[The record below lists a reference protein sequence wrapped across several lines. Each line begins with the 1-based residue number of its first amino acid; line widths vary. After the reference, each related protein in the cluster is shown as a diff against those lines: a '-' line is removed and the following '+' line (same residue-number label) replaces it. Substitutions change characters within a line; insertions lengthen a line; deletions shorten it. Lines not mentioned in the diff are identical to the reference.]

1 MKVLM
6 QRLTL
11 LLSMLACV
19 TLLAACGDSEEEAA
33 AAEGPVSYEIG
44 TPIQDSTYALIVS
57 SDFGSDTLTTPEFRQ
72 QMSMIQQRMPQAAG
86 MSPQQRRQMRQRIAE
101 EFVMR
106 HLLSGEAEER
116 GVQADTAQVAAQMQR
131 FRSQFENEQQFQ
143 QALQADNMTEDSLR
157 AMVEEQSRLRALQQ
171 QMAEAA
177 AEPTAAELDSFRQ
190 QRAEQIQAQHILL
203 RVNQNAPAET
213 ADSVQALAQAL
224 IDSAQAGTEFA
235 ALARRHSQGPS
246 ASRGGQLDYF
256 SRGQMVPPFEEAAFA
271 LQDSGDVASEP
282 VRTRFGYHVIRL
294 TGQRTGEL
302 MDTTQARQTIMQERQ
317 RAAVENEMNR
327 LRRQVTVRLNQDV
340 VDADL
345 NANSTPSPS

>member
-1 MKVLM
+1 M

-11 LLSMLACV
+11 LLGILACV
-19 TLLAACGDSEEEAA
+19 TLVTACDDDDGETA
-33 AAEGPVSYEIG
+33 AAEGPDAYEIG
-44 TPIQDSTYALIVS
+44 PPIQDSTYALIVS
-57 SDFGSDTLTTPEFRQ
+57 SDFGSDTLTTAEFRQ
-72 QMSMIQQRMPQAAG
+72 QMNMIQQRVPQAAG

-106 HLLSGEAEER
+106 HLLSGEAEEQ
-116 GVQADTAQVAAQMQR
+116 GIQADTAQIAAQMQR
-131 FRSQFENEQQFQ
+131 FRSQFESEEQFQ

-157 AMVEEQSRLRALQQ
+157 AMVAEQSRLRALQQ
-171 QMAEAA
+171 QMAEATPA
-177 AEPTAAELDSFRQ
+177 PTSAELDSFRQ

-213 ADSVQALAQAL
+213 ADSVQAQAEAIL
-224 IDSAQAGTEFA
+224 DSAQAGNADFA

-271 LQDSGDVASEP
+271 LQDSGDIAPEP
-282 VRTRFGYHVIRL
+282 VRTRFGYHIIRL

-302 MDTTQARQTIMQERQ
+302 MDTSQARQAMMQERQ
-317 RAAVENEMNR
+317 REIVENEMNR
-327 LRRQVTVRLNQDV
+327 LRRQATVRLNQDV